1 MDIGAVCAG
10 QSPPPRFVPCLL
22 SCNNCEALMN
32 RPKNF
37 RVYFL
42 LAVLAIGGSRPPLC
56 SQRPPPPRP
65 HLHSPAP
72 PRTTGR
78 SGPLPPRV
86 SRQPLAPLP
95 ARPAPFRLPR

>member
-42 LAVLAIGGSRPPLC
+42 LAVLAIGGIVLRLPGPPPSLLPPPLHP
-56 SQRPPPPRP
+56 SPPSSTPARPPPT
-65 HLHSPAP
+65 P
-72 PRTTGR
+72 PPPQAQHPP
-78 SGPLPPRV
+78 PLPPC
-86 SRQPLAPLP
+86 P
-95 ARPAPFRLPR
+95 RPSP